1 VKERI
6 VVAVVMLCVKRIE
19 DDTRRKTMATGF
31 GFVFL
36 LKLLGLNLSHQI
48 FFLHM
53 APIHA
58 LNGLN
63 GGFFKWRILEPE
75 H

>member
-1 VKERI
+1 
-6 VVAVVMLCVKRIE
+6 
-19 DDTRRKTMATGF
+19 MATGF

-63 GGFFKWRILEPE
+63 GGIFKWRMPE
-75 H
+75 TD

>member
-1 VKERI
+1 VSRLEEEGTQK
-6 VVAVVMLCVKRIE
+6 KKK
-19 DDTRRKTMATGF
+19 TRSIGF
-31 GFVFL
+31 IFYFL

-58 LNGLN
+58 INGLN
-63 GGFFKWRILEPE
+63 GDILK
-75 H
+75 